1 MPFYAV
7 TFSHHDLDVRA
18 RHLEAHLAWLKQMVA
33 DGHIRLSGPLT
44 KGPLADSA
52 PVVALLILKTEDKA
66 SAMEM
71 IASDPF
77 FIHGSTGGLTVTE
90 WDPIFGQFAEESSGA
105 SSVSPSP

>member
-7 TFSHHDLDVRA
+7 TFSHHDLDVREQ
-18 RHLEAHLAWLKQMVA
+18 HLEAHLEWLKQMVA
-33 DGHIRLSGPLT
+33 DGHIRLSGPLS

-52 PVVALLILKTEDKA
+52 PVVALLILKTDTKA
-66 SAMEM
+66 SAMEI

-90 WDPIFGQFAEESSGA
+90 FDPIFGPFADESSGA
-105 SSVSPSP
+105 AALSSSS